1 MRYEILHR
9 PSFSLLRV
17 ELEDG
22 EAVQAETG
30 AMVYMSPNIKIET
43 KMKGGLLGAL
53 KRSAL
58 GGESFFIN
66 TFRAE
71 RGNGEIGLAPPY
83 PGDIEAF
90 ELSGTLYAQSGAF
103 LASSE
108 DVRIDT
114 KWGGAKTF
122 FGREGLFLLKLTGEG
137 YVFLSSFGAI
147 QRKELRDEKFIV
159 DTGHIVAFSEGL
171 DFKVR
176 KVGGLKST
184 FLSGEGLVAEFR
196 GTGTLYIQTRSVD
209 GFVGWLVPFL
219 PKKE

>member
-53 KRSAL
+53 KRSVL

-71 RGNGEIGLAPPY
+71 RGNGEIGLAPSY